1 MYEWKRLS
9 DFDDLIAR
17 GVVIRSPSGG
27 LYEEYVDII
36 VFDPLDRNRGMGG
49 LIVSGQKAGMYLA
62 IFPVESTEG
71 RCLKK
76 DGLSRIGSAGS
87 FLGLMSETSIVLGFQ
102 RQLHCR
108 RVSEAERERKGNR
121 LIFLSSKNKP
131 APFSLTQ

>member
-1 MYEWKRLS
+1 MMDEWKRLS

-49 LIVSGQKAGMYLA
+49 LIVSGRKAGMYLA

-76 DGLSRIGSAGS
+76 RWVI
-87 FLGLMSETSIVLGFQ
+87 ENWQ
-102 RQLHCR
+102 RWFFPGVDVGDVYCAR
-108 RVSEAERERKGNR
+108 
-121 LIFLSSKNKP
+121 FP
-131 APFSLTQ
+131 APASLPKS